1 MKDPSSSPERGEKPS
16 GWNNSSLLTAH
27 YSLKKNFLLKERG
40 KSLVEFVRIGET
52 AIDDA
57 DGFDLGTNHDFV
69 VALAEDV
76 LHENVLDT
84 VFLYPEFGDEFV
96 ATLERNLELHG
107 ESSHHTVDASLMKFG
122 EADVVGKE
130 KFVTC
135 VFDVVLIVGVVDNAL
150 EVAFVV
156 AHLHFEFVDVIGH
169 EKYF

>member
-1 MKDPSSSPERGEKPS
+1 ME
-16 GWNNSSLLTAH
+16 
-27 YSLKKNFLLKERG
+27 ERG

-52 AIDDA
+52 TIDDA
-57 DGFDLGTNHDFV
+57 DGFNLGTNHDFV
-69 VALAEDV
+69 VGLAEDV

-84 VFLYPEFGDEFV
+84 VFLYPKFGDEFV
-96 ATLERNLELHG
+96 ATFEWNLKLHG
-107 ESSHHTVDASLMKFG
+107 ESCHDTVNASLMKFG
-122 EADVVGKE
+122 ETDVVGKE

-135 VFDVVLIVGVVDNAL
+135 MFDVMLIVGVVDDAL